1 MRKRVAA
8 QWQGRLLRLRRQL
21 GLVHW
26 GGRRRQRARLEGDPH
41 HHLGDGGSLGQR
53 LRTQRTQ
60 EFQKDVSKRLS
71 SQPGV
76 PSYVM
81 GFTDVSSF
89 GGAAVS
95 SPSTR
100 R

>member
-1 MRKRVAA
+1 MLTR
-8 QWQGRLLRLRRQL
+8 
-21 GLVHW
+21 
-26 GGRRRQRARLEGDPH
+26 GRRTGTRACTRPRGGHIPKEGHSQDPQKYFGDIT

-53 LRTQRTQ
+53 LQTQRMSD
-60 EFQKDVSKRLS
+60 FQKDVSKRLS
-71 SQPGV
+71 SKPGV

-95 SPSTR
+95 SPSKR